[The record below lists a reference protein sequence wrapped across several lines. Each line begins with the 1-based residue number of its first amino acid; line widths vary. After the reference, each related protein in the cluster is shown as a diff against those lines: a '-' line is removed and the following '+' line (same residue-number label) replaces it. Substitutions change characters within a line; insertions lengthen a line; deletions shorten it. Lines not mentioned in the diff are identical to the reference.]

1 MTRRR
6 RRVLWALSLALA
18 GLVGGC
24 AAVRA
29 ATTFEVA
36 VGLGDHVVPGRLV
49 PVRLTLTSLPGDA
62 ARLRVLQDV
71 GNAWRGET
79 TMSFEVPLVLSDV
92 GDCEEV
98 LPLYDVALPLRVELL
113 SANGR
118 VLAQKEVDL
127 RSKKEDEPFPVGVG
141 TFSAPFA
148 DRSVLLSPAE
158 LPRDWSAYAAAESI
172 WIGRTRDGLD
182 ADRWDALARWV
193 LSGGTLV
200 VFTGG
205 DFFLLDAPR
214 LRDLL
219 PIANPILTKREDGT
233 RALTGD
239 LRGDA
244 AVLLL
249 KDGVPWLVAAR
260 YGGGSVLF
268 VSTDAF
274 SLDREEF
281 AEIRGNVP
289 PARALSLVE
298 ATLNLLDRQPID
310 HPDAWVAVLLVGLA
324 IIAVLS
330 LVARCEWRPSRGLTL
345 LGVFGLLAFASC
357 LYLYA
362 KPSRVVSDMYQTNTR
377 VSVYGS
383 LGVSASCS
391 ALFSSLRR
399 PAEAEVRL
407 DSAPFELLPRSFETG
422 SYNLSYH
429 EGTARIELAPGERRL
444 LAAQETV
451 PARLQARLNGDEEVR
466 LTSRLPQRIPDALLL
481 IDGEAF
487 LLPALEPREEA
498 TVYLG
503 SPLPSNMVH
512 LGAEGGPLERLL
524 AAAARTLPLDQGA
537 WLVAGEVTEMW
548 RAGDGARRKVRDVSL
563 YVVEVV
569 RD

>member
-6 RRVLWALSLALA
+6 RRVLLAASLALA
-18 GLVGGC
+18 GLVAGH
-24 AAVRA
+24 APARA
-29 ATTFEVA
+29 ETTFDVV
-36 VGLGDHVVPGRLV
+36 VGLGDHAVTGRLA
-49 PVRLTLTSLPGDA
+49 PIRLTLPGLTGDV
-62 ARLRVLQDV
+62 ARLRILQDV

-79 TMSFEVPLVLSDV
+79 TMSFEVPLVLSDA

-98 LPLYDVALPLRVELL
+98 LPLYDVALPLRIELL
-113 SANGR
+113 SADGR

-141 TFSAPFA
+141 FFSTPFA

-158 LPRDWSAYAAAESI
+158 LPRDWSAYAAAESV
-172 WIGRTRDGLD
+172 WIGRTRNGLD

-219 PIANPILTKREDGT
+219 PIANPILTEREDGT
-233 RALTGD
+233 GVLTGD

-244 AVLLL
+244 AVLQS
-249 KDGVPWLVAAR
+249 KGGVPWLIARR

-268 VSTDAF
+268 VSTDAA
-274 SLDREEF
+274 SLNREES
-281 AEIRGNVP
+281 AEIRGHVP
-289 PARALSLVE
+289 RARALSLVE
-298 ATLNLLDRQPID
+298 ATSDLLDQQPID
-310 HPDAWVAVLLVGLA
+310 HPDAWAAALVVGLA
-324 IIAVLS
+324 IIALLS
-330 LVARCEWRPSRGLTL
+330 LVARCEWRPSRGLAL
-345 LGVFGLLAFASC
+345 LGVFGLLALSSC

-362 KPSRVVSDMYQTNTR
+362 NPSRVVSDMYQTNTR

-383 LGVSASCS
+383 LGVSVSCS
-391 ALFSSLRR
+391 ALFSSSRR
-399 PAEAEVRL
+399 PAEVDVRL
-407 DSAPFELLPRSFETG
+407 DSAPFELLSRSFESG
-422 SYNLSYH
+422 SYNLAYH

-503 SPLPSNMVH
+503 SPLPSGRVH
-512 LGAEGGPLERLL
+512 LGVEGDPLERLL

-548 RAGDGARRKVRDVSL
+548 REGGGARTKVRDVSL

>member
-6 RRVLWALSLALA
+6 RRVLLAVSLAFA
-18 GLVGGC
+18 GLVGGY

-29 ATTFEVA
+29 ATTFEVV
-36 VGLGDHVVPGRLV
+36 VGLGDHVVPGRLA
-49 PVRLTLTSLPGDA
+49 PIRLTLTSLPGDA

-79 TMSFEVPLVLSDV
+79 TMSFEVPFVLSDA

-98 LPLYDVALPLRVELL
+98 FPLYDVTLPLRIELL

-118 VLAQKEVDL
+118 VLAQKEVEL

-141 TFSAPFA
+141 AFSTPFA

-158 LPRDWSAYAAAESI
+158 LPRDWSAYAAAESV

-219 PIANPILTKREDGT
+219 PIANPILTEREDGT

-244 AVLLL
+244 AVLLS
-249 KDGVPWLVAAR
+249 KEGVPWLVAAR

-281 AEIRGNVP
+281 AEIRGHVP

-298 ATLNLLDRQPID
+298 ATSDLLDRQPID

-324 IIAVLS
+324 IIALLS
-330 LVARCEWRPSRGLTL
+330 LVARCEWRPSRGLVL
-345 LGVFGLLAFASC
+345 LGVFGLLAVSSC
-357 LYLYA
+357 LYMYA
-362 KPSRVVSDMYQTNTR
+362 NPSRVVSDMYQTNTR

-383 LGVSASCS
+383 LGVSVSCS
-391 ALFSSLRR
+391 ALFSSSRQ

-407 DSAPFELLPRSFETG
+407 DSAPFELLPRSFESG
-422 SYNLSYH
+422 SYNLSYN

-444 LAAQETV
+444 LAAQETA
-451 PARLQARLNGDEEVR
+451 PARLQARLNGDEKVR
-466 LTSRLPQRIPDALLL
+466 LTSRLPQRIPDALLP
-481 IDGEAF
+481 IDSEAF
-487 LLPALEPREEA
+487 LLPAIEPREA
-498 TVYLG
+498 TV
-503 SPLPSNMVH
+503 
-512 LGAEGGPLERLL
+512 
-524 AAAARTLPLDQGA
+524 
-537 WLVAGEVTEMW
+537 
-548 RAGDGARRKVRDVSL
+548 
-563 YVVEVV
+563 
-569 RD
+569 

>member
-6 RRVLWALSLALA
+6 RRVLLAVSLALA
-18 GLVGGC
+18 GLVGGY

-29 ATTFEVA
+29 ATTFEVV
-36 VGLGDHVVPGRLV
+36 VGLGDHVVPGRLA
-49 PVRLTLTSLPGDA
+49 PIRLTFTGLPGDA

-79 TMSFEVPLVLSDV
+79 TMSFEVPLVLSDA

-98 LPLYDVALPLRVELL
+98 FPLYDVAFPLRIELL

-118 VLAQKEVDL
+118 VLAQKEVEL
-127 RSKKEDEPFPVGVG
+127 RSKKEDEPFPVVVG
-141 TFSAPFA
+141 AFSTPFA
-148 DRSVLLSPAE
+148 DQSVLLSPAE
-158 LPRDWSAYAAAESI
+158 LPRDWSAYAAAESV

-219 PIANPILTKREDGT
+219 PIANPILTEREDGT

-244 AVLLL
+244 AVLLS
-249 KDGVPWLVAAR
+249 KEGVPWLVAAR

-274 SLDREEF
+274 SQDREEF
-281 AEIRGNVP
+281 AEIRGHVP

-298 ATLNLLDRQPID
+298 ATSDLLDRQPID

-324 IIAVLS
+324 VISLSS
-330 LVARCEWRPSRGLTL
+330 LVARREWRPSMGLAL
-345 LGVFGLLAFASC
+345 LGVFGFLVLASC
-357 LYLYA
+357 LYTD
-362 KPSRVVSDMYQTNTR
+362 PQRVGSDIYRTDTR
-377 VSVYGS
+377 LSVYSS
-383 LGVSASCS
+383 LGISVSCS
-391 ALFSSLRR
+391 ALFSSSRR

-407 DSAPFELLPRSFETG
+407 DSAPFEPLPRSFESG
-422 SYNLSYH
+422 SYDLSYS
-429 EGTARIELAPGERRL
+429 EGIARMELAPGERRL
-444 LAAQETV
+444 LATQEAA
-451 PARLQARLNGDEEVR
+451 PARLQARLTGDEEVR
-466 LTSRLPQRIPDALLL
+466 LTSRLPRRIADALLL

-487 LLPALEPREEA
+487 LLPAIEPREA

-503 SPLPSNMVH
+503 SPLPSGMVH
-512 LGAEGGPLERLL
+512 LGVEGGPLERLL
-524 AAAARTLPLDQGA
+524 AAAARTLPLDRGA
-537 WLVAGEVTEMW
+537 WLVAGEVTEMR
-548 RAGDGARRKVRDVSL
+548 RAGDGARTRVRDVSL
-563 YVVEVV
+563 YVVEVE

>member
-6 RRVLWALSLALA
+6 RRVLLAVSLALA
-18 GLVGGC
+18 GLVGGY

-29 ATTFEVA
+29 ATTFEVV
-36 VGLGDHVVPGRLV
+36 VGLGDHVVPGRLA
-49 PVRLTLTSLPGDA
+49 PIRLTFTGLPGDA

-79 TMSFEVPLVLSDV
+79 TMSFEVPLVLSDA

-98 LPLYDVALPLRVELL
+98 FPLYDVAFPLRIELL

-118 VLAQKEVDL
+118 VLAQKEVEL
-127 RSKKEDEPFPVGVG
+127 RSKKEDEPFPVVVG
-141 TFSAPFA
+141 AFSTPFA
-148 DRSVLLSPAE
+148 DQSVLLSPAE
-158 LPRDWSAYAAAESI
+158 LPRDWSAYAAAESV

-219 PIANPILTKREDGT
+219 PIANPILTEREDGT

-244 AVLLL
+244 AVLLS
-249 KDGVPWLVAAR
+249 KEGVPWLVAAR

-274 SLDREEF
+274 SQDREEF
-281 AEIRGNVP
+281 AEIRGHVP

-298 ATLNLLDRQPID
+298 ATSDLLDRQPID

-324 IIAVLS
+324 VISLSS
-330 LVARCEWRPSRGLTL
+330 LVARREWRPSMGLAL
-345 LGVFGLLAFASC
+345 LGVFGFLVLASC
-357 LYLYA
+357 LYTD
-362 KPSRVVSDMYQTNTR
+362 PQRVGSDIYRTDTR
-377 VSVYGS
+377 LSVYSS
-383 LGVSASCS
+383 LGISVSCS
-391 ALFSSLRR
+391 ALFSSSQQ

-407 DSAPFELLPRSFETG
+407 DSAPFEPLPRSFEPG
-422 SYNLSYH
+422 SYDLSYS
-429 EGTARIELAPGERRL
+429 EGIARMELAPGERRL
-444 LAAQETV
+444 LATQEAA
-451 PARLQARLNGDEEVR
+451 PARLQARLTGDEEVR
-466 LTSRLPQRIPDALLL
+466 LTSRLPRRIPDVLLL

-487 LLPALEPREEA
+487 LLPAIEPREA

-503 SPLPSNMVH
+503 SPLPSGMVH
-512 LGAEGGPLERLL
+512 LGVEGGPLERLL
-524 AAAARTLPLDQGA
+524 AAAARTLPLDRGA
-537 WLVAGEVTEMW
+537 WLVAGEVTEMR
-548 RAGDGARRKVRDVSL
+548 RAGDGARTRVRDVSL
-563 YVVEVV
+563 YVVEVE